1 MWLAFACP
9 IDATDSTSDCFRPQP
24 AEYELKS
31 KKKGWM
37 RFWTPFIKEK
47 LQELTLAQQ
56 QLDEAQKDQV
66 SPQSPEMASG
76 RAILETANRV

>member
-1 MWLAFACP
+1 
-9 IDATDSTSDCFRPQP
+9 
-24 AEYELKS
+24 
-31 KKKGWM
+31 M